1 MKRWLFIVSLFAFT
15 ISAFAQDEMRTIDSL
30 ESVMVK
36 QEGREKVETMI
47 ELSRTFVDFSFDDC
61 ISWGEKAIKEAKRLQ
76 DEELIAKAFWKIGL
90 RYLHHY
96 EFDLAHDQFVTALKI
111 LEGQKDSE
119 LLVDVLNYKG
129 YVELFM
135 GEIDSA
141 LVTIQRNLQVSESF
155 GDELNCADL
164 INNMA
169 YIHFQQD
176 DFDKAMECFQD
187 ARQRYEHVQDTLS
200 VAQCDNNISNIYVQW
215 QQYDEALTLLQKA
228 IPVFEQNEDEASLA
242 HAYQNLGTIYA
253 TGHVNLDSAL
263 VYLRKSISCAEMVG
277 DQVTLVEDEIELANV
292 LKLLNRKGE
301 AIGLYQSALHS
312 SETMGFLNGMLG
324 AYKNLGIYYN
334 ETGDFTTSAIYLKRC
349 MDLASEKGNQLFVN
363 SVRPY
368 LIADYAHMGH
378 FAEMKKELGLFTD
391 DYESILNESSLLDEE
406 LAQLRDNAAGLLQQ
420 YESQNNQIP
429 ILQKQRN
436 HYRLAFFGLL
446 TIVLAALVFIAAYKF
461 VRKKRTKV

>member
-61 ISWGEKAIKEAKRLQ
+61 INWGEKAIKEAKRLQ
-76 DEELIAKAFWKIGL
+76 DEELMAKAFWKIGL

-164 INNMA
+164 VNNLA

-176 DFDKAMECFQD
+176 NIDKAMECFQD

-253 TGHVNLDSAL
+253 TGNVNLDSAL
-263 VYLRKSISCAEMVG
+263 VYLRKSITCAEMVG

-292 LKLLNRKGE
+292 LKLLNRNSE

-406 LAQLRDNAAGLLQQ
+406 LAQLRDNAEGLLQQ

-446 TIVLAALVFIAAYKF
+446 TIVLAVLVFLAAYKF
-461 VRKKRTKV
+461 VRKKQTKV

>member
-1 MKRWLFIVSLFAFT
+1 MKRWLFIVSLFVSS
-15 ISAFAQDEMRTIDSL
+15 ISSFAQDEMRTIDSL
-30 ESVMVK
+30 ESVMAK

-47 ELSRTFVDFSFDDC
+47 ELSYAFFEFSFDDC
-61 ISWGEKAIKEAKRLQ
+61 ISWGERAIEDAVRLHDDELLAKSYL
-76 DEELIAKAFWKIGL
+76 EMGN
-90 RYLHHY
+90 RYLDHF
-96 EFDLAHDQFVTALKI
+96 EFDLAYEQFVNALKY
-111 LEGQKDSE
+111 LKEKGDSE
-119 LLVDVLNYKG
+119 LLEDVLNSKG
-129 YVELFM
+129 WAELFM

-141 LVTIQRNLQVSESF
+141 LATYQSDLELSERLDDIRNY
-155 GDELNCADL
+155 ADV
-164 INNMA
+164 INNIA
-169 YIHFQQD
+169 YIHFQQN

-187 ARQRYEHVQDTLS
+187 ARQRYAHVQDSLS

-215 QQYDEALTLLQKA
+215 QQYDEAQILLQKA
-228 IPVFEQNEDEASLA
+228 IPVFEQNGDEASLA

-263 VYLRKSISCAEMVG
+263 VYLRKSIACAEMVG

-292 LKLLNRKGE
+292 LKLLNRNAE
-301 AIGLYQSALHS
+301 AISLYQSALHS

-391 DYESILNESSLLDEE
+391 DYESILNESNLLDEE

-446 TIVLAALVFIAAYKF
+446 TIVLAVLVFFVAYKF

>member
-61 ISWGEKAIKEAKRLQ
+61 INWGEKAIKEAKRLQ
-76 DEELIAKAFWKIGL
+76 DEELMAKAFWKIGL

-164 INNMA
+164 VNNLA

-176 DFDKAMECFQD
+176 NIDKAMECFQD

-253 TGHVNLDSAL
+253 TGNVNLDSAL
-263 VYLRKSISCAEMVG
+263 VYLRKSITCAEMVG

-292 LKLLNRKGE
+292 LKLLNRNSE

-406 LAQLRDNAAGLLQQ
+406 LAQLRDNATGLLQQ

-446 TIVLAALVFIAAYKF
+446 TIVLAVLVFISVYKF

>member
-61 ISWGEKAIKEAKRLQ
+61 INWGEKAIKEAKRLQ
-76 DEELIAKAFWKIGL
+76 DEELMAKAFWKIGL

-164 INNMA
+164 VNNLA

-176 DFDKAMECFQD
+176 NIDKAMECFQD

-253 TGHVNLDSAL
+253 TGNVNLDSAL
-263 VYLRKSISCAEMVG
+263 VYLRKSITCAEMVG

-292 LKLLNRKGE
+292 LKLLNRNSE

-446 TIVLAALVFIAAYKF
+446 TIVLAVLVFLAAYKF

>member
-76 DEELIAKAFWKIGL
+76 DEELMAKAFWKIGL

-164 INNMA
+164 VNNLA

-176 DFDKAMECFQD
+176 NIDKAMECFQD

-292 LKLLNRKGE
+292 LKLLNRNSE

-446 TIVLAALVFIAAYKF
+446 TIVLAVLVFLAAYKF

>member
-1 MKRWLFIVSLFAFT
+1 MKRWLFIIVFLVCST
-15 ISAFAQDEMRTIDSL
+15 WSFAQDDMYIIDSL
-30 ESVMVK
+30 RSVMAK
-36 QEGREKVETMI
+36 QEGTHRVETMA
-47 ELSRTFVDFSFDDC
+47 ELAQALFNVSYDDC
-61 ISWGEKAIKEAKRLQ
+61 ISLGEMAIAEAEKLG
-76 DEELIAKAFWKIGL
+76 DEELLSWTHWKIGVSFTN
-90 RYLHHY
+90 HY
-96 EFDLAHDQFVTALKI
+96 DLDLAYEHFEKAL
-111 LEGQKDSE
+111 E
-119 LLVDVLNYKG
+119 LLEDKEDSKWLMYTLNYKG

-135 GEIDSA
+135 GEMNSA
-141 LVTIQRNLQVSESF
+141 LATLQRNLQVSEKL
-155 GDELNCADL
+155 GYELNCADL

-215 QQYDEALTLLQKA
+215 QQYDEAQILLQKA
-228 IPVFEQNEDEASLA
+228 IPVFEQNGDEASLA

-263 VYLRKSISCAEMVG
+263 VYLRKSIACAEMVG

-292 LKLLNRKGE
+292 LKLLNRNAE
-301 AIGLYQSALHS
+301 AISLYQSALHS

>member
-76 DEELIAKAFWKIGL
+76 DEELMAKAYWKIGL

-406 LAQLRDNAAGLLQQ
+406 LAQLRDNAEGLLQQ